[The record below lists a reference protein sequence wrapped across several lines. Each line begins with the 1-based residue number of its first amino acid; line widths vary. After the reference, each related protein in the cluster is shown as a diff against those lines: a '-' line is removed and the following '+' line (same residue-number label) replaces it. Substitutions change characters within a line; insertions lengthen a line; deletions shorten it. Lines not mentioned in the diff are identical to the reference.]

1 MFMEKRKL
9 KKFLEDYY
17 STITD
22 TPISYKEKIDDDII
36 DDVVEEEEED
46 CYVLRQLYE
55 LIKKNKLSTI

>member
-36 DDVVEEEEED
+36 DDVVEED

>member
-36 DDVVEEEEED
+36 DDVVEEEED